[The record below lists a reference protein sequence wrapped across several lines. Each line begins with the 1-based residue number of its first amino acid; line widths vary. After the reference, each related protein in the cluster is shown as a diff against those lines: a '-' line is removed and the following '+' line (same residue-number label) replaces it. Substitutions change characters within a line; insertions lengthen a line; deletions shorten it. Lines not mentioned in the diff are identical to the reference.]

1 MQSVITH
8 VKHLAR
14 WLSWRKAQLLLAI
27 ITIFFVIIELQTP
40 EAIFT
45 TFSWV
50 ETFDKG
56 RESVSGKENS
66 TTQTLEMI
74 GHLGQVQI
82 VKFGWNLEQIGR
94 LIVGISLPN
103 IWIIISN
110 QKDISSKKN
119 MKKYGTLI

>member
-1 MQSVITH
+1 MEEGSVIIGYYH
-8 VKHLAR
+8 YF
-14 WLSWRKAQLLLAI
+14 
-27 ITIFFVIIELQTP
+27 FFVTIELQ
-40 EAIFT
+40 AIFT

-94 LIVGISLPN
+94 LIVGISLQIFESLYLIKKTYPLRK
-103 IWIIISN
+103 IW
-110 QKDISSKKN
+110 KN
-119 MKKYGTLI
+119 MVL